1 MKLHTW
7 MKEGFKELG
16 DLGGMGIGKT
26 TSTIL
31 RHPDFQ
37 SDPHMVCFSLITV
50 FTLKTLVN
58 VYVDLLVFTRY
69 AGTS

>member
-1 MKLHTW
+1 

-50 FTLKTLVN
+50 ITLN
-58 VYVDLLVFTRY
+58 VLQHVLCETCFIDMYVKLFCVVRCI
-69 AGTS
+69 